1 MYIIIIGC
9 GRVGSL
15 AAKMLANEGHNVVV
29 VDRDPEA
36 FRRLGSAF
44 NGITIQ
50 GFEFDEEVLQQ
61 AGIERADVFVA
72 ATSSDN
78 ANIMASEMAKKIYG
92 VPHVVVRVYDPAREY
107 AYQRLGVNT
116 ICASVMG
123 ATKIRDEVLKTGVLS
138 QMVLGRGEVEI
149 IRFRPTRNAAGFTVG
164 ELEQVGEFRICAV
177 QRGLTGEEVIL
188 PGSGTV
194 IEEHDLLIA
203 AVKLTALADLKERFG
218 FG

>member
-15 AAKMLANEGHNVVV
+15 AAKMLANEGHNVVI
-29 VDRDPEA
+29 VDRDAEA

-78 ANIMASEMAKKIYG
+78 ANIMASEMAKKIYK

-138 QMVLGRGEVEI
+138 QMVLGTGEVEI

-164 ELEQVGEFRICAV
+164 ELERVGEFRICAI

-188 PGSGTV
+188 PGSGTMV
-194 IEEHDLLIA
+194 EEHDLLVA
-203 AVKLTALADLKERFG
+203 AVRLTALAHLKERFG